1 MSDLPYLELCCSCR
15 FCHSVWYGL
24 RVLDFVAHLIFVMST
39 SSFCWRSKNSAL
51 IFHLMVLKN
60 ETFKHLNLSRLLPGS
75 VKGTVKKKL
84 SEQNR
89 SRFVTHERVLI
100 LTSSS
105 CIASLTIMNRCTT
118 LDCNGVK
125 ELFTALQ
132 PSFICAGKTTYTW
145 SASPCRHKD
154 VGNSCHRGINR
165 K

>member
-1 MSDLPYLELCCSCR
+1 VSDLPYLELCCISCR
-15 FCHSVWYGL
+15 FCHNVWYGL

-84 SEQNR
+84 SDQNR
-89 SRFVTHERVLI
+89 SRFVTHERILS

-105 CIASLTIMNRCTT
+105 CIASLIIVSRCTT
-118 LDCNGVK
+118 HDCIGVK

-132 PSFICAGKTTYTW
+132 HSFPCVGKTTCT
-145 SASPCRHKD
+145 
-154 VGNSCHRGINR
+154 
-165 K
+165 

>member
-15 FCHSVWYGL
+15 FCHNVWYGL

-89 SRFVTHERVLI
+89 SRFVTHERIQI

-105 CIASLTIMNRCTT
+105 CIASLTIVNRCTT
-118 LDCNGVK
+118 HDYNRV

-132 PSFICAGKTTYTW
+132 PSFIFAGKTTYTW

-154 VGNSCHRGINR
+154 VGISCHRGINR